1 MRVLFLY
8 LPLPIF
14 WSLFDQTG
22 SRWTLQA
29 IRMNGQLGGWTIK
42 PDQIQVINP
51 LLIILMIPV
60 YEYVF
65 YPIFRKIGITRP
77 LQRMTVGGVLAGI
90 SFLIVGFIQLAI
102 ESENPSDLLPEHNHA
117 VFVNNYKCQLE
128 FSGQLIDVNGAMVF
142 PNFPQENFTSMTFK
156 VKTGSGCTEGS
167 YTVSPTFK
175 PALVNDTRLI
185 FLSEKLVN
193 SQIVE
198 TASFKN
204 VLVKPQHGGGLL
216 FTVFNLLNYNNETF
230 SSTETND
237 ELVQTVVTQGTAT
250 TTTFGYLNDFE
261 VEIKGKDIIMAVGS
275 AKSALS
281 LDQGASYIQLISG
294 DLSKSDVCTLNI
306 FFKLSHFI
314 PNFFSGR

>member
-90 SFLIVGFIQLAI
+90 AFLIVGFIQIAI
-102 ESENPSDLLPEHNHA
+102 ESESPSDLLPAHNHA

-128 FSGQLIDVNGAMVF
+128 YFGQMIDVNGAFVL
-142 PNFPQENFTSMTFK
+142 PNVPRENFTSMTFN
-156 VKTGSGCTEGS
+156 VKGGTSGCTEES
-167 YTVSPTFK
+167 FTISPKFT
-175 PALVNDTRLI
+175 PALVDEKSALI
-185 FLSEKLVN
+185 FLSEKSISNQV
-193 SQIVE
+193 VE
-198 TASFKN
+198 TATFN
-204 VLVKPQHGGGLL
+204 NTLVKPKHGGALL
-216 FTVFNLLNYNNETF
+216 FTVFNLLNYKNEKF
-230 SSTETND
+230 ASTETND
-237 ELVQTVVTQGTAT
+237 DVISTVVTQGTAT
-250 TTTFGYLNDFE
+250 VPTFGYLNDFE
-261 VEIKGKDIIMAVGS
+261 VEIKGKDIIMSVGT
-275 AKSALS
+275 AKTALS
-281 LDQGASYIQLISG
+281 LDQGASYIQLING
-294 DLSKSDVCTLNI
+294 DLANSEVSTNLMFLLRQVTKFQS
-306 FFKLSHFI
+306 F
-314 PNFFSGR
+314 